1 MLEINNSKI
10 KTVGSLIGVRSETIN
25 ETEQEIEVYSKE
37 YENKIDIKDS
47 KTNVTL
53 EVNNDQWTNKQQNEI
68 TFDVYTN
75 ANTINDNM
83 LKNPKIKI
91 PVLLH
96 RF

>member
-47 KTNVTL
+47 K
-53 EVNNDQWTNKQQNEI
+53 Q
-68 TFDVYTN
+68 
-75 ANTINDNM
+75 M
-83 LKNPKIKI
+83 
-91 PVLLH
+91 
-96 RF
+96 